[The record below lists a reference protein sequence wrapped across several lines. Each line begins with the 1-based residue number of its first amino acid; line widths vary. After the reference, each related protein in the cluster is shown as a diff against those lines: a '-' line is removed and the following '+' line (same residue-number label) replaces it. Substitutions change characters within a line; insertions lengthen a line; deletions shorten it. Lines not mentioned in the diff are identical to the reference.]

1 MSNGQWK
8 RGGAAKSVGES
19 LQRMNGEMARASAAR
34 SADRSVA
41 RVRSFLLRQDLSH
54 LPPLDAVARLLVVTG
69 YSVKARNQRLMMA
82 RIWATRLGADAP
94 RLLATILADVISDG
108 SAMSVGAC
116 LQFRL
121 RKILA
126 GDVLGGLSGAAP
138 ADLAKTLAAAFKN
151 RVL

>member
-1 MSNGQWK
+1 MSNVQWQ
-8 RGGAAKSVGES
+8 RGGAAKSVGQI
-19 LQRMNGEMARASAAR
+19 LDRMISEMARASAAR
-34 SADRSVA
+34 SADSSVM
-41 RVRSFLLRQDLSH
+41 RVRSFLVRCDLSH
-54 LPPLDAVARLLVVTG
+54 LPPLDAVDRLLVVAG
-69 YSVKARNQRLMMA
+69 YSDKARNQRLMMA

-94 RLLATILADVISDG
+94 QLLAAVLADVISDG

-151 RVL
+151 R